1 MAVCLVNLRPVAFL
15 TAVFTV
21 VCFVLSGLT
30 VFAQPDVS
38 ASCAALMVA
47 ETGELIY
54 GKNEHDRRSMASTTK
69 IMTSLLAIEA
79 LTPQRKITV
88 SADMLNVEGTSMGLL
103 PGDTVTLEGLV
114 YGMLLQSGND
124 AANVTAITLGGNV
137 ENFVSMMN
145 KRAGE
150 IGMNDTHFE
159 TPSGLDSKEHY
170 STAYDMAM
178 LGCTAIKN
186 PEFAA
191 VCSQKSAV
199 VCYGNPPYRRT
210 LTNHNRLL
218 RIYDDAV
225 GIKTGFTKK
234 SGRCLVSAARR
245 DGVTLVA
252 VTLNA
257 PDDWND
263 HSKMLEYGFSVV
275 ERHEAD
281 TDMSAVSLKI
291 AGGESETVSL
301 KLSRPLRYISRK
313 GKSARTEQKISL
325 KKFEYAPIEENTVVG
340 SVELIIDGNVVD
352 RAEILTA
359 SAVQVQ
365 KIVPKEPQKEKSRI
379 KKFIEKIK
387 NILRNWM

>member
-1 MAVCLVNLRPVAFL
+1 MAVCLVNLRPVAFV
-15 TAVFTV
+15 TAVFAV

-30 VFAQPDVS
+30 VFAEPDVS

-124 AANVTAITLGGNV
+124 AANVTAITLGGSV

-145 KRAGE
+145 NRAAE

-170 STAYDMAM
+170 STAYDMAL

-186 PEFAA
+186 PEFAS

-234 SGRCLVSAARR
+234 SGRCLVSAAKRG
-245 DGVTLVA
+245 GVTLVA

-275 ERHEAD
+275 EHHEVD
-281 TDMSAVSLKI
+281 TDISAVLLNI
-291 AGGESETVSL
+291 VGGESEKVPL

-313 GKSARTEQKISL
+313 GEAAQAEQKISL
-325 KKFEYAPIEENTVVG
+325 KKFEYAPIEENAVVG
-340 SVELIIDGNVVD
+340 SVELMIDGKVVD

-359 SAVQVQ
+359 AAVQARKVE
-365 KIVPKEPQKEKSRI
+365 PKEPKKEKSLI
-379 KKFIEKIK
+379 KKLIEKIK
-387 NILRNWM
+387 NILRKWM

>member
-1 MAVCLVNLRPVAFL
+1 MAVCLVNLRPVAFV

-21 VCFVLSGLT
+21 VCFVMSGAA
-30 VFAQPDVS
+30 VYAQPDVS

-54 GKNEHDRRSMASTTK
+54 GKNEHDRRPMASTTK

-79 LTPQRKITV
+79 LTPQREIKV
-88 SADMLNVEGTSMGLL
+88 SVDMLNVEGTSMGLL

-124 AANVTAITLGGNV
+124 AANVTAATLGGSV
-137 ENFVSMMN
+137 ENFVSVMN
-145 KRAGE
+145 KRAAE
-150 IGMNDTHFE
+150 IGMRDTHFE

-170 STAYDMAM
+170 STAYDMAL

-186 PEFAA
+186 PRFAA
-191 VCSQKSAV
+191 VCSQKSAA

-218 RIYDDAV
+218 RIYDDAI

-257 PDDWND
+257 PDDWSD
-263 HSKMLEYGFSVV
+263 HSRLLEYGFSLV
-275 ERHEAD
+275 ERREAD
-281 TDMSAVSLKI
+281 TDLSALSLKI
-291 AGGESETVSL
+291 AGGESESVPL
-301 KLSRPLRYISRK
+301 KLSRPLQYISLK
-313 GKSARTEQKISL
+313 NKTVRTERKISL
-325 KKFEYAPIEENTVVG
+325 KRFEYAPIEENTVVG
-340 SVELIIDGNVVD
+340 SAELIVDGKVAD

-359 SAVQVQ
+359 GSVQARKSAPEL
-365 KIVPKEPQKEKSRI
+365 PKKEKSRI
-379 KKFIEKIK
+379 KRLIK
-387 NILRNWM
+387 RLRDLLGNWM

>member
-1 MAVCLVNLRPVAFL
+1 MAVCLVNLRPVAFV

-21 VCFVLSGLT
+21 VCFVSSGLT

-170 STAYDMAM
+170 STAYDMAL
-178 LGCTAIKN
+178 LGCAAIKN

-291 AGGESETVSL
+291 AGGESETVPL
-301 KLSRPLRYISRK
+301 KLSRPLQYISRK
-313 GKSARTEQKISL
+313 GESVRTGQKISL

-359 SAVQVQ
+359 GAVQVQ

>member
-1 MAVCLVNLRPVAFL
+1 MNLRPVAFV
-15 TAVFTV
+15 TAVFAV

-30 VFAQPDVS
+30 VFAEPDVS

-124 AANVTAITLGGNV
+124 AANVTAITLGGSV
-137 ENFVSMMN
+137 QNFVSMMN
-145 KRAGE
+145 NRAAE

-170 STAYDMAM
+170 STAYDMAL
-178 LGCTAIKN
+178 LGCAAIKN
-186 PEFAA
+186 PEFAS

-234 SGRCLVSAARR
+234 SGRCLVSAAKRG
-245 DGVTLVA
+245 GVTLVA

-275 ERHEAD
+275 EHHEVD
-281 TDMSAVSLKI
+281 TDISAVSLNI
-291 AGGESETVSL
+291 VGGESEKVPL

-313 GKSARTEQKISL
+313 DESAQTERKISL
-325 KKFEYAPIEENTVVG
+325 KKFEYAPIEENAVVG
-340 SVELIIDGNVVD
+340 SVELMIDGKVVD

-359 SAVQVQ
+359 AAVQARKVA
-365 KIVPKEPQKEKSRI
+365 PKEPKKEKSLI
-379 KKFIEKIK
+379 KKLIEKIK
-387 NILRNWM
+387 NILRKWM

>member
-1 MAVCLVNLRPVAFL
+1 MVNLRPVAFV

-170 STAYDMAM
+170 STAYDMAL

-186 PEFAA
+186 SEFAA

-252 VTLNA
+252 VTLN
-257 PDDWND
+257 DWND
-263 HSKMLEYGFSVV
+263 HSKMLEYGFSIV
-275 ERHEAD
+275 ERCKAD
-281 TDMSAVSLKI
+281 TDMSAVLLKI
-291 AGGESETVSL
+291 AGGESESVPL
-301 KLSRPLRYISRK
+301 KLSRPLQYISRK
-313 GKSARTEQKISL
+313 GESLRTEQKISL

-352 RAEILTA
+352 RSEILTA
-359 SAVQVQ
+359 GGVQIR

-387 NILRNWM
+387 NILRNWV

>member
-1 MAVCLVNLRPVAFL
+1 MVNLRPVAFV

-170 STAYDMAM
+170 STAYDMAL

-191 VCSQKSAV
+191 VCAQKSAV

-291 AGGESETVSL
+291 AGGESESVPL
-301 KLSRPLRYISRK
+301 KLSRPLQYISRK
-313 GKSARTEQKISL
+313 GESVRTEQKISL
-325 KKFEYAPIEENTVVG
+325 KKFEYAPIEENAVVG

-359 SAVQVQ
+359 GAVRVQ
-365 KIVPKEPQKEKSRI
+365 NIVPKEPQKEKSRM
-379 KKFIEKIK
+379 KKLIEKIK

>member
-1 MAVCLVNLRPVAFL
+1 MNLRPVAFV
-15 TAVFTV
+15 TAVFAV

-30 VFAQPDVS
+30 VFAEPDVS

-124 AANVTAITLGGNV
+124 AANVTAITLGGSV

-145 KRAGE
+145 NRAAE

-170 STAYDMAM
+170 STAYDMAL

-186 PEFAA
+186 PEFAS

-234 SGRCLVSAARR
+234 SGRCLVSAAKRG
-245 DGVTLVA
+245 GVTLVA

-275 ERHEAD
+275 EHHEVD
-281 TDMSAVSLKI
+281 TDISAVLLNI
-291 AGGESETVSL
+291 VGGESEKVPL

-313 GKSARTEQKISL
+313 GEAAQAEQKISL
-325 KKFEYAPIEENTVVG
+325 KKFEYAPIEENAVVG
-340 SVELIIDGNVVD
+340 SVELMIDGKVVD

-359 SAVQVQ
+359 AAVQARKVE
-365 KIVPKEPQKEKSRI
+365 PKEPKKEKSLI
-379 KKFIEKIK
+379 KKLIEKIK
-387 NILRNWM
+387 NILRKWM

>member
-1 MAVCLVNLRPVAFL
+1 MAVCLVNLRPVAFV

-170 STAYDMAM
+170 STAYDMAL

-263 HSKMLEYGFSVV
+263 HSKMLEYGFSIV
-275 ERHEAD
+275 ERCKAD
-281 TDMSAVSLKI
+281 TDMSAVLLKI
-291 AGGESETVSL
+291 AGGESVPL
-301 KLSRPLRYISRK
+301 KLSRPLQYISRK
-313 GKSARTEQKISL
+313 GESLRTEQKISL

-352 RAEILTA
+352 RSEILTA
-359 SAVQVQ
+359 GGVQIR

-387 NILRNWM
+387 NILRNWV

>member
-1 MAVCLVNLRPVAFL
+1 MAVCLVNLRPVAFV

-124 AANVTAITLGGNV
+124 
-137 ENFVSMMN
+137 
-145 KRAGE
+145 
-150 IGMNDTHFE
+150 
-159 TPSGLDSKEHY
+159 
-170 STAYDMAM
+170 MAL

-281 TDMSAVSLKI
+281 TDMSAVPLKI
-291 AGGESETVSL
+291 AGGESESVSL

-359 SAVQVQ
+359 GAVQVQ

>member
-1 MAVCLVNLRPVAFL
+1 MVNLRPVAFV

-21 VCFVLSGLT
+21 VCFTLSGLT
-30 VFAQPDVS
+30 AFAQPDVS

-69 IMTSLLAIEA
+69 IMTSLLAIEE
-79 LTPQRKITV
+79 LTPQRRITV
-88 SADMLNVEGTSMGLL
+88 GADMLNVEGTSMGLL
-103 PGDTVTLEGLV
+103 EGDTVTLEGLV

-124 AANVTAITLGGNV
+124 AANVTAITLGGSI
-137 ENFVSMMN
+137 ESFVSMMN
-145 KRAGE
+145 ERAAE

-170 STAYDMAM
+170 STAYDMAL

-263 HSKMLEYGFSVV
+263 HSTMLEYGFSVV
-275 ERHEAD
+275 ERREAD
-281 TDMSAVSLKI
+281 TDMSAVSLRI
-291 AGGESETVSL
+291 AGGESASVPL
-301 KLSRPLRYISRK
+301 KLSRPLQYISRTDESK
-313 GKSARTEQKISL
+313 KTEQKISL
-325 KKFEYAPIEENTVVG
+325 KKFEYAPIKENTVVG
-340 SVELIIDGNVVD
+340 SVELIIDGKAVD
-352 RAEILTA
+352 RTEILTA
-359 SAVQVQ
+359 GAAQLQ
-365 KIVPKEPQKEKSRI
+365 KVVAKEPQKEKSRI
-379 KKFIEKIK
+379 RKLIEKIK
-387 NILRNWM
+387 NILKNWM

>member
-1 MAVCLVNLRPVAFL
+1 MNLRPVAFV

-137 ENFVSMMN
+137 ESFVSMMN
-145 KRAGE
+145 KRAAE

-291 AGGESETVSL
+291 AGGESVPL
-301 KLSRPLRYISRK
+301 KLSRPLQYISRK
-313 GKSARTEQKISL
+313 GESVRTEQKISL

-359 SAVQVQ
+359 GGVQIR

-379 KKFIEKIK
+379 KKLIEKIK

>member
-1 MAVCLVNLRPVAFL
+1 MAL
-15 TAVFTV
+15 
-21 VCFVLSGLT
+21 
-30 VFAQPDVS
+30 
-38 ASCAALMVA
+38 
-47 ETGELIY
+47 
-54 GKNEHDRRSMASTTK
+54 
-69 IMTSLLAIEA
+69 
-79 LTPQRKITV
+79 
-88 SADMLNVEGTSMGLL
+88 
-103 PGDTVTLEGLV
+103 
-114 YGMLLQSGND
+114 
-124 AANVTAITLGGNV
+124 
-137 ENFVSMMN
+137 
-145 KRAGE
+145 
-150 IGMNDTHFE
+150 
-159 TPSGLDSKEHY
+159 
-170 STAYDMAM
+170 
-178 LGCTAIKN
+178 LGCTAIKK

-199 VCYGNPPYRRT
+199 VCYGNPPYRLT

-234 SGRCLVSAARR
+234 SGRCIVSAARR

-291 AGGESETVSL
+291 AGGESETVPL

-313 GKSARTEQKISL
+313 GKLARTEQKISL

-359 SAVQVQ
+359 GAVQVQ
-365 KIVPKEPQKEKSRI
+365 KIVPKEPQKEKNRI

>member
-1 MAVCLVNLRPVAFL
+1 MNGGVFGEFKTGCFYDCC
-15 TAVFTV
+15 FTV
-21 VCFVLSGLT
+21 ACFVLSGLT

-159 TPSGLDSKEHY
+159 TPSGLDSKNTIRRHMIWLC
-170 STAYDMAM
+170 SDAQ
-178 LGCTAIKN
+178 LSKIRN
-186 PEFAA
+186 LPLFARKKCCC
-191 VCSQKSAV
+191 V
-199 VCYGNPPYRRT
+199 
-210 LTNHNRLL
+210 L
-218 RIYDDAV
+218 RQ
-225 GIKTGFTKK
+225 
-234 SGRCLVSAARR
+234 
-245 DGVTLVA
+245 
-252 VTLNA
+252 
-257 PDDWND
+257 
-263 HSKMLEYGFSVV
+263 
-275 ERHEAD
+275 
-281 TDMSAVSLKI
+281 SAVSTH
-291 AGGESETVSL
+291 AH
-301 KLSRPLRYISRK
+301 
-313 GKSARTEQKISL
+313 
-325 KKFEYAPIEENTVVG
+325 
-340 SVELIIDGNVVD
+340 
-352 RAEILTA
+352 
-359 SAVQVQ
+359 
-365 KIVPKEPQKEKSRI
+365 EPQPSIAYIR
-379 KKFIEKIK
+379 
-387 NILRNWM
+387 

>member
-1 MAVCLVNLRPVAFL
+1 MNLRPVAFV
-15 TAVFTV
+15 TAVFAV

-30 VFAQPDVS
+30 VFAEPDVS

-124 AANVTAITLGGNV
+124 AANVTAITLGGSV
-137 ENFVSMMN
+137 EKFVSMMN
-145 KRAGE
+145 NRAAE

-170 STAYDMAM
+170 STAYDMAL

-186 PEFAA
+186 PEFAS

-234 SGRCLVSAARR
+234 SGRCLVSAAKRG
-245 DGVTLVA
+245 GVTLVA

-275 ERHEAD
+275 EHHEVD
-281 TDMSAVSLKI
+281 TDISAVSLNI
-291 AGGESETVSL
+291 VGGESEKVPL

-313 GKSARTEQKISL
+313 GEAAQTEQKISL
-325 KKFEYAPIEENTVVG
+325 KKFEYAPIEENAVVG
-340 SVELIIDGNVVD
+340 SVELMIDGKVVD

-359 SAVQVQ
+359 AAVQARKVA
-365 KIVPKEPQKEKSRI
+365 PKEPKKEKSLI
-379 KKFIEKIK
+379 KRLIEKIK
-387 NILRNWM
+387 NILRKWM